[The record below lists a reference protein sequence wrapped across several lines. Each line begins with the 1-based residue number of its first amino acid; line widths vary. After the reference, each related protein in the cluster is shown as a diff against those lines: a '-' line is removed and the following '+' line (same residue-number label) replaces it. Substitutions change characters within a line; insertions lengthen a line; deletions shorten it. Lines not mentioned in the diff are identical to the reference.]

1 MRVARCTFSQTE
13 YRIAEKIGVDR
24 LPLGGNF
31 IEVQGVVEGA
41 ASIFEQSGESAMSS
55 RLVSSARSITP
66 SSS

>member
-41 ASIFEQSGESAMSS
+41 ASIFG
-55 RLVSSARSITP
+55 RKRDVVVSARFFGP
-66 SSS
+66 FDYA